1 MNYFL
6 VKNILYFYL
15 PLEIVDI
22 IYKYI
27 LILTQNDIHLEYFD
41 KLGRGT
47 LLIYQ
52 NNKTCNW
59 LVEFE
64 KQMVTGYRYRYY
76 DTIELNKI
84 RNNILKDN
92 YLHNRSAHNR
102 KKLILHK

>member
-1 MNYFL
+1 MNYYL
-6 VKNILYFYL
+6 VKNTLYFYL
-15 PLEIVDI
+15 PLEIVNI
-22 IYKYI
+22 IYKYL
-27 LILTQNDIHLEYFD
+27 LILTHNDIHLEYFD

-52 NNKTCNW
+52 TNKTCNW

-64 KQMVTGYRYRYY
+64 KQMITGYRYRYY

-92 YLHNRSAHNR
+92 YLHNRSTYKR
-102 KKLILHK
+102 KTLNLHK